1 MTFQD
6 RKDKGKDWNKVKEK
20 REELHERDEK
30 LANQPDA
37 VLKQDQETAKAK
49 KEE

>member
-1 MTFQD
+1 MTYQD
-6 RKDKGKDWNKVKEK
+6 RKDKGKDWDKVKEK

-30 LANQPDA
+30 IANEPKA
-37 VLKQDQETAKAK
+37 VLKQDQETEQE